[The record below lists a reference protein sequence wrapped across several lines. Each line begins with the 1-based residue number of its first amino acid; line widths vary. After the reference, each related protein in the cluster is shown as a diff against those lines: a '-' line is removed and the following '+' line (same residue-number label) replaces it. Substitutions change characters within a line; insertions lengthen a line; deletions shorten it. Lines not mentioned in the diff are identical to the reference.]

1 MSVTIDAVEI
11 NSLVARRPEKLLAV
25 LERET
30 LNGLWQLVLT
40 DPEGRGAWQL
50 GHYLDGY
57 ENREVELQDE
67 LAEERRVDAS
77 PGEIA
82 WRGER
87 MRIDAGSD
95 RIRIEI
101 GAWRLEYPL
110 LCPFA
115 QHPLDAP
122 VWLGTTVEGRYFYL
136 DCFSGFTVYPDS
148 LEGLNREVYRS
159 RCPQC
164 GAIHWFEWRI
174 VARGRIAVNSSKPP
188 YGPNEVIEALRRAL
202 RA

>member
-30 LNGLWQLVLT
+30 LNGLWQLTLS

-87 MRIDAGSD
+87 MRITADRD
-95 RIRIEI
+95 RIRVEI

-110 LCPFA
+110 LCPFT

-122 VWLGTTVEGRYFYL
+122 VWLGTTVEGRHFYL
-136 DCFSGFTVYPDS
+136 DCAGGFRTYPGS
-148 LEGLNREVYRS
+148 LEGLIEEVRT
-159 RCPQC
+159 RCSQY
-164 GAIHWFEWRI
+164 GGIHWFAWRV
-174 VARGRIAVNSSKPP
+174 VARGAVTARSDQPP
-188 YGPNEVIEALRRAL
+188 TGSNEVIEALRRAL